1 MRERINAIKAM
12 SLSTTDSLAA
22 VESQPKQTS
31 AAAVDV
37 RGLSFSYKERRALDD
52 LSFAIER
59 GEIFGLLGPNGSGKT
74 TLFKLLSTLL
84 PLQSGEARILSHDL
98 RADTTALRRRIGVV
112 FQHPS
117 VDRKLTVSE
126 NLMHHGH
133 LFGLKG
139 ESLRERSAAMLRWL
153 GLSDRASDLVETL
166 SGGLQRRV
174 ELAQA
179 FLHQPELLIL
189 DEPSSGLDPSAR
201 REFLN
206 YVSRLRDEQGVTI
219 VLTTHYME
227 EAERCDRLGI
237 LHEGKLVALAPPS
250 ELKSRV
256 GGDVVVINPKNAEA
270 LRQQLQLRMR
280 MQAALVDGTLRIE
293 RPRGHELV
301 RDVVEAFGEQV
312 ESITFGKPTL
322 EDVFVHLTG
331 HRFYA
336 GKEESQ

>member
-1 MRERINAIKAM
+1 MAELP
-12 SLSTTDSLAA
+12 LSQIAPIAPAESWRDQKCTAA
-22 VESQPKQTS
+22 VEIK
-31 AAAVDV
+31 A
-37 RGLSFSYKERRALDD
+37 LSFHYDERLALDELD
-52 LSFAIER
+52 FVIDR

-84 PLQSGEARILSHDL
+84 PLQSGDAFVLGHDL
-98 RADTTALRRRIGVV
+98 HVDTTELRRRIGVV

-126 NLMHHGH
+126 NLMHRGH

-139 ESLRERSAAMLRWL
+139 EQLRERSATMLRWL
-153 GLSDRASDLVETL
+153 GLSERANDLAETL

-189 DEPSSGLDPSAR
+189 DEPSTGLDPAAR

-206 YVSRLRDEQGVTI
+206 YVARLRDDRGVTI

-250 ELKSRV
+250 ELKTQV
-256 GGDVVVINPKNAEA
+256 GGDVVVINAKNAA
-270 LRQQLQLRMR
+270 TLRQQIQLRMR
-280 MQAALVDGTLRIE
+280 TSAALVGGSLRIE
-293 RPRGHELV
+293 RPRGHEFV
-301 RDVVEAFGEQV
+301 RDVVEAFGDQI
-312 ESITFGKPTL
+312 ESVTFGKPTL

-331 HRFYA
+331 HRFYE
-336 GKEESQ
+336 GKEEDQ

>member
-1 MRERINAIKAM
+1 MEI
-12 SLSTTDSLAA
+12 SLSPIDSAAISRRPEQFAPA
-22 VESQPKQTS
+22 VEIN
-31 AAAVDV
+31 
-37 RGLSFSYKERRALDD
+37 GLSFSYKERQALDD
-52 LSFAIER
+52 LSFVIER

-84 PLQSGEARILSHDL
+84 PLQLGEGRIFGCDL
-98 RADTTALRRRIGVV
+98 RADTTGLRRRIGVV

-117 VDRKLTVSE
+117 IDRKLTVSE

-139 ESLRERSAAMLRWL
+139 ESLRGRSAVMLNWL
-153 GLSDRASDLVETL
+153 GLSERANDLVETL

-179 FLHQPELLIL
+179 FLHRPELLIL
-189 DEPSSGLDPSAR
+189 DEPSTGLDPSAR
-201 REFLN
+201 REFLS
-206 YVSRLRDEQGVTI
+206 YVARLRDEQGVTI
-219 VLTTHYME
+219 VLTTHFME

-237 LHEGKLVALAPPS
+237 LHEGKLVAMAPPS

-256 GGDVVVINPKNAEA
+256 GGDVVVIHAKNAEA
-270 LRQQLQLRMR
+270 LRQQVQLRMR
-280 MQAALVDGTLRIE
+280 TQAALIDGILRIE
-293 RPRGHELV
+293 RPRGHEFV
-301 RDVVEAFGEQV
+301 RDVVEAFGEQI
-312 ESITFGKPTL
+312 ESVTFGKPTL

-336 GKEESQ
+336 GKEEGQ

>member
-1 MRERINAIKAM
+1 MEA

-22 VESQPKQTS
+22 GESQAKQTS
-31 AAAVDV
+31 GAAVEV
-37 RGLSFSYKERRALDD
+37 SAIAFSYKERRALDD
-52 LSFAIER
+52 LSFVIER

-74 TLFKLLSTLL
+74 TLFKLLSTLV
-84 PLQSGEARILSHDL
+84 PLQAGEARILGSDL
-98 RADTTALRRRIGVV
+98 RGDTTALRRRIGVV

-117 VDRKLTVSE
+117 VDPKLTVSE

-139 ESLRERSAAMLRWL
+139 DSLRERSNAMLGWL
-153 GLSDRASDLVETL
+153 GLSERAGDLAETL

-174 ELAQA
+174 ELAAA
-179 FLHQPELLIL
+179 FLHQPEVLIL
-189 DEPSSGLDPSAR
+189 DEPSTGLDPSAR

-219 VLTTHYME
+219 VLTTHYLE
-227 EAERCDRLGI
+227 EAERCDRLGV
-237 LHEGKLVALAPPS
+237 LHEGRLVALAPPS

-256 GGDVVVINPKNAEA
+256 GGDVVVVNAKNADT
-270 LRQQLQLRMR
+270 LRQQIQLRMHT
-280 MQAALVDGTLRIE
+280 QATLIDGTLRIE
-293 RPRGHELV
+293 RPRGHEFV
-301 RDVVEAFGEQV
+301 RDVVEAFGDQI
-312 ESITFGKPTL
+312 ESVTFGKPTL

-336 GKEESQ
+336 GKEEAQ

>member
-1 MRERINAIKAM
+1 MLTVVLAIM
-12 SLSTTDSLAA
+12 EVSLSTID
-22 VESQPKQTS
+22 S
-31 AAAVDV
+31 AAAGTRRVPKLAPAVEID
-37 RGLSFSYKERRALDD
+37 RLSFSYKERRALDD
-52 LSFAIER
+52 LSFVIER

-84 PLQSGEARILSHDL
+84 PLQSGKARILDCDL
-98 RADTTALRRRIGVV
+98 RAETSALRRRLGVV

-139 ESLRERSAAMLRWL
+139 EYLRERSAAMLSWL
-153 GLSDRASDLVETL
+153 ALTERASDLVETL

-206 YVSRLRDEQGVTI
+206 YVSRLRDEQGVTV
-219 VLTTHYME
+219 VLTTHYLE

-256 GGDVVVINPKNAEA
+256 GGDVVVINAKNLET

-280 MQAALVDGTLRIE
+280 TQAALVGGTLRIE
-293 RPRGHELV
+293 RPRGHEFV

-312 ESITFGKPTL
+312 ELITFGKPTL

-331 HRFYA
+331 HRFDA
-336 GKEESQ
+336 GKEEHP

>member
-1 MRERINAIKAM
+1 MEV
-12 SLSTTDSLAA
+12 SLSTIDSAAISRRAPQLAPA
-22 VESQPKQTS
+22 VEIN
-31 AAAVDV
+31 
-37 RGLSFSYKERRALDD
+37 GLSFSYKERQALDD
-52 LSFAIER
+52 VSFVIER

-84 PLQSGEARILSHDL
+84 PLQSGEGRILGCDL
-98 RADTTALRRRIGVV
+98 RADTTELRRRIGVV

-133 LFGLKG
+133 LFGLTG
-139 ESLRERSAAMLRWL
+139 ESLRERSAAMLRWV
-153 GLSDRASDLVETL
+153 GLSERASDLVETL

-206 YVSRLRDEQGVTI
+206 HVARLRDEQGITI
-219 VLTTHYME
+219 VLTTHFME

-237 LHEGKLVALAPPS
+237 LHEGKMVALAPPS

-256 GGDVVVINPKNAEA
+256 GGDVVVISATNAEA
-270 LRQQLQLRMR
+270 LRQQIQLRM
-280 MQAALVDGTLRIE
+280 QTQVALLDGTLRIE
-293 RPRGHELV
+293 RPRGHEFV
-301 RDVVEAFGEQV
+301 RDVVEVFGEQI
-312 ESITFGKPTL
+312 ESVTFGKPTL

-336 GKEESQ
+336 GKEEAQ